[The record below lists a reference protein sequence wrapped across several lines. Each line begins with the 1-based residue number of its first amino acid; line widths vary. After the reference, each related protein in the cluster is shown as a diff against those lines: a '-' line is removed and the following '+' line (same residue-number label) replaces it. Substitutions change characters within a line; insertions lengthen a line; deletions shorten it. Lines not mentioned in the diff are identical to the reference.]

1 LWTAAGSALLKS
13 IDDHKLV
20 AMRQLLEAGV
30 DPNQQ
35 IKGEYEEESRTPL
48 ISLAFNRGLPEN
60 FQMEAL
66 KMLVHCGAK
75 IDQTID
81 DPRDTQ
87 LQMIRKLI
95 CTYLFC

>member
-1 LWTAAGSALLKS
+1 MKS
-13 IDDHKLV
+13 IDDHKLI
-20 AMRQLLEAGV
+20 ALRQLLEAGV

-35 IKGEYEEESRTPL
+35 IIEDEDEEESTTPL
-48 ISLAFNRGLPEN
+48 IALAFNRGFPEN

-87 LQMIRKLI
+87 LQMILYKSVHI
-95 CTYLFC
+95 CFASRYLT

>member
-1 LWTAAGSALLKS
+1 MA
-13 IDDHKLV
+13 
-20 AMRQLLEAGV
+20 AGV
-30 DPNQQ
+30 DPNKQTETEWGP
-35 IKGEYEEESRTPL
+35 ITPL
-48 ISLAFNRGLPEN
+48 ISLAFNRGFPEN

-81 DPRDTQ
+81 NPNDTQ